1 MELFSNMKIE
11 LLLVRCSSKASSA
24 LQFYLFINRIS
35 WSKMCN
41 QKRTEQTKMHKITNA
56 PDSET
61 QNYTVKNLLA
71 LMKNA

>member
-1 MELFSNMKIE
+1 
-11 LLLVRCSSKASSA
+11 
-24 LQFYLFINRIS
+24 
-35 WSKMCN
+35 MCN

-71 LMKNA
+71 LIKNAQQYDGGHKSMDISFVCHLYWAKT